1 MRDNHGDEGEVLD
14 GAEGELLR
22 CARERVRGGG
32 ADGDGDQVR
41 GGVPRGA
48 GAEVRGQAGEEV

>member
-1 MRDNHGDEGEVLD
+1 MLD

-22 CARERVRGGG
+22 CAGERVRGGG

-48 GAEVRGQAGEEV
+48 GAEVRDQAGEEV